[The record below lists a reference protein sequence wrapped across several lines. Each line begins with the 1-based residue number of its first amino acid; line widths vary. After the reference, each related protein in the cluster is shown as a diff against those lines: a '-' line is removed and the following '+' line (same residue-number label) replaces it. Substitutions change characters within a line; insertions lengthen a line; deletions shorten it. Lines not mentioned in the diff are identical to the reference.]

1 MSCEKTVLTLAH
13 FLPRLGYFRSS
24 AVAVKRTV
32 RVGVCPLSPQRGQ
45 AHSPHDGKSF
55 CCTDGA
61 PPDLLDDDAVVLVA
75 FAVEDT
81 RLQNPRVQRG
91 EGKLLSDLACL
102 RQDQLDVLESLAN
115 SALGQKITPQHL
127 RALGIHDLR
136 IGCRLPR
143 NLEETRGFELH
154 ALGKD
159 QPFREG
165 QAVKAENEIDGEL
178 SSTRLSDRPHVE
190 MRRKYRTDDVSNS
203 LELRQVAANQGDTA
217 TLPYLLTRA
226 GDGRFQQMEALRFD
240 APGETGDTVRIARAG
255 AKDNLARVRAD
266 GR

>member
-13 FLPRLGYFRSS
+13 FPPRLGYFRSS
-24 AVAVKRTV
+24 GVAVKRTL
-32 RVGVCPLSPQRGQ
+32 RMGVCPLSPQRVQ
-45 AHSPHDGKSF
+45 AHSPHDGQSF
-55 CCTDGA
+55 WCTDGA

-81 RLQNPRVQRG
+81 GLQNPRVQRG
-91 EGKLLSDLACL
+91 EGQLLSDLACL
-102 RQDQLDVLESLAN
+102 RQDQLHVLESLAS
-115 SALGQKITPQHL
+115 SALWHKITPQHL
-127 RALGIHDLR
+127 RALGVHDLR

-165 QAVKAENEIDGEL
+165 QAVEAENEIDGEL
-178 SSTRLSDRPHVE
+178 SSAGLSDRPHEE
-190 MRRKYRTDDVSNS
+190 MRRKYRTYDVSNP

-217 TLPYLLTRA
+217 TLPNLLTRA
-226 GDGRFQQMEALRFD
+226 GNGRFQQMEPLRFD
-240 APGETGDTVRIARAG
+240 APSEGGDPVRIARAG
-255 AKDNLARVRAD
+255 AKDDLARVRAD